1 MGDFVRIFDTTL
13 RDGEQS
19 PGATLNVDEKLE
31 IALQLERLGVDVIE
45 AGFPITSP
53 GDFEAVSL
61 IASQIKNATVCGL
74 ARGVEADIDR
84 AWEAVKGAQSPR
96 IHVFISSSDI
106 HLMHQMRKSRE
117 ETLEMTRAMVKRA
130 KGYLSDVEFS
140 PMDASRTQPKYLY
153 EMLKIA
159 IEAGATTLNIPDTVG
174 YAHPEEY
181 AALIAGILEHVPGA
195 AGTIIS
201 VHCHDDLGMA
211 TANSLAAVKAGARQ
225 IECTINGIGERAG
238 NTSLEEVVMAL
249 RTRKDAF
256 GVDSRVDATQIY
268 RTSRL
273 VSSRTGMVVQP
284 NKAIVGANAFAHMS
298 GIHQDGVLKERTTFE
313 IIDPKDVGLGE
324 SLLVLGKLSGRHGF
338 KQRLEELGYHLG
350 PEDLNRAFL
359 SFKKLADQKRD
370 ITDRDLEALVSHEM
384 RVVDAGYRIDH
395 VQVVCG
401 DHTVPTA
408 TVKMIT
414 PDGSVVTESST
425 GTGPVDAAYKAID
438 RVFGVSVKLNEYVV
452 QAVTAGID
460 ALGEVT
466 VRVQH
471 EGRVYSGH
479 AANTDVVVASARA
492 YVNAL
497 NRLVEHSA
505 DVGGE
510 YAKAQV

>member
-1 MGDFVRIFDTTL
+1 MSDVVRIFDTTL

-31 IALQLERLGVDVIE
+31 IAYQLERLGVDVIE

-61 IASQIKNATVCGL
+61 IARQIKNCTVCGL

-84 AWEAVKGAQSPR
+84 AWEAVRHAQSPR

-106 HLMHQMRKSRE
+106 HLMHQMRKSRDE
-117 ETLEMTRAMVKRA
+117 VLEMTRAMVSRA
-130 KGYLSDVEFS
+130 RRYLSDVEFS
-140 PMDASRTQPKYLY
+140 PMDASRTQPEYLH
-153 EMLKIA
+153 EMLRIA

-174 YAHPEEY
+174 YAYPEEY
-181 AALIAGILEHVPGA
+181 AALIRGILENVPGA
-195 AGTIIS
+195 DRTIIS
-201 VHCHDDLGMA
+201 VHCHDDLGLA
-211 TANSLAAVKAGARQ
+211 VANSLAAVKAGARQ

-249 RTRKDAF
+249 RTRRDVF
-256 GVDSRVDATQIY
+256 GVDTRVDTTQIY

-324 SLLVLGKLSGRHGF
+324 SQLVLGKLSGRHGF
-338 KQRLEELGYHLG
+338 KQRLEELGYHLS

-359 SFKKLADQKRD
+359 SFKKLADKKRD

-384 RVVDAGYRIDH
+384 RIVEEAYRLEH

-414 PDGSVVTESST
+414 PDGSVVTETST
-425 GTGPVDAAYKAID
+425 GTGPVDACYKAID
-438 RVFGVSVKLNEYVV
+438 KVVGVSVKLNEYVV

-497 NRLVEHSA
+497 NRLKEHSA
-505 DVGGE
+505 DLGTE
-510 YAKAQV
+510 YARAQV